1 MMQYLKAIYAAALA
15 GLGAAATAYAQGNG
29 HIGYQ
34 AGIAI
39 ASATLTALSVV
50 WAVPN
55 KPADPPTPPAA

>member
-1 MMQYLKAIYAAALA
+1 MQQYLKAIYAAALA
-15 GLGAAATAYAQGNG
+15 GLGAASTAYAQGNG

-39 ASATLTALSVV
+39 ATAVLTTLGVV

-55 KPADPPTPPAA
+55 ESKSPAPPAG

>member
-1 MMQYLKAIYAAALA
+1 MQKYLKAIYAAALA
-15 GLGAAATAYAQGNG
+15 GLGAASTAYAQGNG

-39 ASATLTALSVV
+39 AAAVLTSLSVV

-55 KPADPPTPPAA
+55 QA